1 MCNINDNVSMSY
13 VNGYIITLVYK
24 GRAREPANMP
34 LMSNLYT
41 FINRLIYALFIN

>member
-1 MCNINDNVSMSY
+1 MSY
-13 VNGYIITLVYK
+13 VNEYVITLVYK
-24 GRAREPANMP
+24 GHVRKPANMP